1 MEAMNLQYKIDP
13 ETGNMHVSGVAECGK
28 AFGNCAVVL
37 DPDSENPCLL
47 LKKPLGFA
55 AVRKI
60 LEHVEALGKA
70 N

>member
-1 MEAMNLQYKIDP
+1 MNIKFRKDP
-13 ETGNMHVSGVAECGK
+13 ETGDLHVDGTAECGK
-28 AFGNCAVVL
+28 VFSDCAVVL
-37 DPDSENPCLL
+37 DPESANPGLL

-60 LEHVEALGKA
+60 LDHVEALGKA